1 MHLLHH
7 HDKIHIG
14 KEDEKHGPDEICPHC
29 GRKLM
34 ERRGVLRR
42 LKPISNA
49 FVLNGHCLACHS
61 EEKQSD
67 KDDETEKEKCED
79 KDEHEHEVSDSGS
92 EEDEYT
98 KAYYS
103 LFIHLENQLHPRI
116 LSSSQG

>member
-103 LFIHLENQLHPRI
+103 LFIHLENQLHPHI
-116 LSSSQG
+116 LSSTQG